1 VVVAVVPVTKP
12 ELLKRIKRCYDTF
25 CILVC
30 GMVAGMAFEKGEIL
44 TASVA
49 ALITIH
55 ITWVEH
61 RYRNERK

>member
-1 VVVAVVPVTKP
+1 MTKL
-12 ELLKRIKRCYDTF
+12 ERLRKIKRCYDTF

-30 GMVAGMAFEKGEIL
+30 GMVAGMALEKGQIL
-44 TASVA
+44 MASLA